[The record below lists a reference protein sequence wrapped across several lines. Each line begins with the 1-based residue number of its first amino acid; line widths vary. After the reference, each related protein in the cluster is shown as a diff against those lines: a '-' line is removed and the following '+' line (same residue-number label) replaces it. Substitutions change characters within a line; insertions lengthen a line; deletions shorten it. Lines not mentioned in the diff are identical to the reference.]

1 LIACGRVKYGKLR
14 AYPRKLLDLL
24 RTLGAWQ
31 FETKAFATAANER
44 ADLSEGE
51 TPISILE
58 KLYSY
63 SIIGFYRAGGRGY
76 GGSEYVFRYKEP
88 RTKFDPTA
96 FRFRV
101 HPGLVEVLGLKKSTA
116 AE

>member
-1 LIACGRVKYGKLR
+1 
-14 AYPRKLLDLL
+14 
-24 RTLGAWQ
+24 
-31 FETKAFATAANER
+31 
-44 ADLSEGE
+44 LSEGE